1 MSNLNA
7 VLEMGIGNVILTVV
21 ALMFV
26 VKEVITLGSD
36 LAAKF
41 GLTTKAVLKEQKQE
55 ERLSVL
61 EEHDKRQY
69 ESLNEMKEQMNESF
83 AEIKK
88 MMEQEKQE
96 RIEQVKASCRPTL
109 YQLYLN
115 GEKRGYITQG
125 ELESFTAL
133 ADIYLEANGNA
144 TFKKKIIPEFYALPI
159 VSETDFLETHQK
171 EWRGKNDKK
180 VH

>member
-1 MSNLNA
+1 MNNLNT

-26 VKEVITLGSD
+26 IKEVITLGSD

-83 AEIKK
+83 AEIKR

-171 EWRGKNDKK
+171 EWRG
-180 VH
+180 